1 MSMID
6 SLKMIYHN
14 FMEYDAND
22 KFFFIVGVALFVV
35 VARFLRL
42 QNRIELLV
50 LSILGFIIVSF
61 YYQEKTKELKEIPT
75 SVLDIYKNPKLELS
89 ATHKEKMIQIMKR
102 LRVFKKFNKPM
113 YKSIALDLRDF
124 YAAYQQAISL
134 EPNTHYYIEI
144 ATDKRRVIL
153 NNLHSIIMSMP
164 PTPNESLEIELED
177 IIQKIG
183 DLLQNDINQLIKVNN
198 QNSRKNP
205 NINTKIIEEGPEAVN
220 DVMYSANFNIY

>member
-1 MSMID
+1 MKI
-6 SLKMIYHN
+6 
-14 FMEYDAND
+14 
-22 KFFFIVGVALFVV
+22 FFISINNSNALEKKNRLVKLYNNSTVEECDIIVALGGDG
-35 VARFLRL
+35 FL
-42 QNRIELLV
+42 
-50 LSILGFIIVSF
+50 
-61 YYQEKTKELKEIPT
+61 LKVIH
-75 SVLDIYKNPKLELS
+75 DY
-89 ATHKEKMIQIMKR
+89 
-102 LRVFKKFNKPM
+102 KKFNKPM

-164 PTPNESLEIELED
+164 PTPHESLEIELDD